1 MKKQIYTIFFILVFC
16 VFSSMARTVIQ
27 MEPYGGV
34 FKIPCVVNGAK
45 MKFIFDTG
53 AATVTISESTA
64 NYMLENGFL
73 TENDIKGVGKS
84 SVADGR
90 IVDHVK
96 INLKDIEIGGLH
108 LSNVEAVVIMGQES
122 PLLLGQSVI
131 QSMGKISI
139 EGNNLIIEDGIND
152 LGGEELE
159 ELEQH
164 IDDYMKQNN
173 WYSAIDCLE
182 KLDKASGLSARG
194 LVDLARCYF
203 QLSKNKT
210 ECNKCIEV
218 CQRYLSRFGE
228 TSSDNNHYLVDIYY
242 YLASCSSDEFNYN
255 HKEAI
260 SWWQKCYDIETDALS
275 KNFCLAKIGRLYG
288 VLGEYDIAIK
298 FFKDYFNKTIPLL
311 GLSKSQVYNGS
322 FKKTEE
328 TTIFIADALYFY
340 AFVYYRKNDESNGNK
355 LMRIAAKC
363 GSNYAIDYCKEYNI
377 PINAKK
383 SQEPLF

>member
-34 FKIPCVVNGAK
+34 FKIPCVVNGVK

-53 AATVTISESTA
+53 AATVSISESTA

-108 LSNVEAVVIMGQES
+108 LSNVEAVVIMGQKS

-131 QSMGKISI
+131 QSIGKISI

-152 LGGEELE
+152 LGGEELD

-182 KLDKASGLSARG
+182 KLDKASGLSASG
-194 LVDLARCYF
+194 LVALAECYF
-203 QLSKNKT
+203 KLRKNKT

-228 TSSDNNHYLVDIYY
+228 TSSDNNHYLVDIYFF
-242 YLASCSSDEFNYN
+242 LASCNESNYN

-275 KNFCLAKIGRLYG
+275 KNFCLAQIGILYG
-288 VLGEYDIAIK
+288 ELGESDIAIK
-298 FFKDYFNKTIPLL
+298 IFKDYFNKTIPLL

-322 FKKTEE
+322 FKKTKE
-328 TTIFIADALYFY
+328 TTDFIADVLYFY
-340 AFVYYRKNDESNGNK
+340 AFVYYRKDDESNGDK
-355 LMRIAAKC
+355 LMRIAAIC
-363 GSNYAIDYCKEYNI
+363 GSNDAIDYCKEYNI

>member
-16 VFSSMARTVIQ
+16 AFSSMARTVIR

-53 AATVTISESTA
+53 ASTVTISESTA

-164 IDDYMKQNN
+164 IDDYMKLNN

-182 KLDKASGLSARG
+182 KLDKASGLTARR
-194 LVDLARCYF
+194 LVDLAECYF
-203 QLSKNKT
+203 KLSNTKNKT

-228 TSSDNNHYLVDIYY
+228 TSSDNNHYLVDIYFF
-242 YLASCSSDEFNYN
+242 LACCNEVNSN

-260 SWWQKCYDIETDALS
+260 SWWQKCYDIESDALR
-275 KNFCLAKIGRLYG
+275 KNYCLAQIGSLYSL
-288 VLGEYDIAIK
+288 LGESDIAIK

-322 FKKTEE
+322 FKKTKK
-328 TTIFIADALYFY
+328 TTIYIAEILTSY
-340 AFVYYRKNDESNGNK
+340 AFVYYDKDDESNGNT
-355 LMRIAAKC
+355 LMRIAAIC
-363 GSNYAIDYCKEYNI
+363 GSNDAIDYCKEYNI

>member
-1 MKKQIYTIFFILVFC
+1 MKKQIYTIFIILVFC

-27 MEPYGGV
+27 MEPSGGV
-34 FKIPCVVNGAK
+34 FKIPCVVNGTK

-53 AATVTISESTA
+53 AATVSISESTA

-131 QSMGKISI
+131 QSLGKISI

-164 IDDYMKQNN
+164 IDDYMKLKN

-194 LVDLARCYF
+194 LADLAECYF
-203 QLSKNKT
+203 RLSSTKNKT

-228 TSSDNNHYLVDIYY
+228 TSSDNNHYLADIYY
-242 YLASCSSDEFNYN
+242 FLACCSSYNYK

-275 KNFCLAKIGRLYG
+275 KNYCLSEIGSEYG
-288 VLGEYDIAIK
+288 LLGEYDIAIK
-298 FFKDYFNKTIPLL
+298 IFKDYFST
-311 GLSKSQVYNGS
+311 
-322 FKKTEE
+322 
-328 TTIFIADALYFY
+328 
-340 AFVYYRKNDESNGNK
+340 
-355 LMRIAAKC
+355 
-363 GSNYAIDYCKEYNI
+363 
-377 PINAKK
+377 
-383 SQEPLF
+383 